1 MPEVA
6 AGLHIRRPGQPGVT
20 SAWAEEF
27 FHSQAEA
34 FDTIKRRLA
43 EHPAGRVHPALASRG
58 LQGVRCA
65 WICCDPPGNS
75 ESLRWKRGCRLA
87 MMD

>member
-34 FDTIKRRLA
+34 FDTIKRRLRESIPRA
-43 EHPAGRVHPALASRG
+43 ACIRLLLQEDSRVC
-58 LQGVRCA
+58 GVR
-65 WICCDPPGNS
+65 GS
-75 ESLRWKRGCRLA
+75 VMTHLA
-87 MMD
+87 ILNRSGANAVAG